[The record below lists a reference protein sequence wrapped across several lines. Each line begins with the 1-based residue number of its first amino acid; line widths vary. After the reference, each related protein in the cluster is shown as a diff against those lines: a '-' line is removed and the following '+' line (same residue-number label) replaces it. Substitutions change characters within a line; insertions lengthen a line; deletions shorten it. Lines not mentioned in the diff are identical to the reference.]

1 MSKPMRAVLTK
12 LGLDSHEV
20 GVKLVA
26 RYLRDAGFEVIYM
39 GPYNAAEAIVRTVID
54 ESADLLGFS
63 VLTLGNHAEQVAKIM
78 NLLKKEG
85 ADDVVVF
92 GGGILPPEDIEAWKA
107 AGVRAVYPPGT
118 LLPKVV
124 EEMREA
130 VRKQRAI
137 AA

>member
-20 GVKLVA
+20 GIKLVA

-39 GPYNAAEAIVRTVID
+39 GPYNTAEAIVRTVVD
-54 ESADLLGFS
+54 ENADLLGFS
-63 VLTLGNHAEQVAKIM
+63 VLTLGNHAEQVERIM
-78 NLLKKEG
+78 KLLKQEG
-85 ADDVVVF
+85 ADNVVVF

-107 AGVRAVYPPGT
+107 AGVTAVYPPGT
-118 LLPKVV
+118 LLPQVV
-124 EEMREA
+124 EQMRAA
-130 VRKQRAI
+130 VLEKRAL